1 MKENNH
7 KRLGDVIKKLMK
19 NPKLAGRLDD
29 LDAIEIWQ
37 DLIGSSLCNYIANQR
52 ISKRVLHVKLNSA
65 VVRDE
70 LSYRKSLLIKQINQR
85 LGKNYITDIYLK

>member
-19 NPKLAGRLDD
+19 NPKLAGRHD

>member
-37 DLIGSSLCNYIANQR
+37 DLIGSSLCNYIANQ
-52 ISKRVLHVKLNSA
+52 ISKGF
-65 VVRDE
+65 
-70 LSYRKSLLIKQINQR
+70 YM
-85 LGKNYITDIYLK
+85 

>member
-37 DLIGSSLCNYIANQR
+37 ILLVPLYVII
-52 ISKRVLHVKLNSA
+52 
-65 VVRDE
+65 
-70 LSYRKSLLIKQINQR
+70 LLIKE
-85 LGKNYITDIYLK
+85 YLNGFYMLNSILQ